1 MMTKQAKTEQGFR
14 GYWTATYR
22 KKVVARHNSLSLLEQ
37 ELKAQ
42 GFTEHRVKFYKGGE
56 RVYKI

>member
-1 MMTKQAKTEQGFR
+1 MTIKTEQGFR
-14 GYWTATYR
+14 GYWTAS
-22 KKVVARHNSLSLLEQ
+22 KWNKVVARHNSLTLLEQ

-56 RVYKI
+56 RVYKL

>member
-1 MMTKQAKTEQGFR
+1 MTIKTEQGFR
-14 GYWTATYR
+14 GYWTAS
-22 KKVVARHNSLSLLEQ
+22 KGNKVVARHNSLTLLEQ

-56 RVYKI
+56 RVYIL

>member
-1 MMTKQAKTEQGFR
+1 MTIKTEQGFR
-14 GYWTATYR
+14 GYWTAY
-22 KKVVARHNSLSLLEQ
+22 KGNKVVARHNSLTLLEQ

-56 RVYKI
+56 RVYKL